1 MDKTGRSIKKS
12 WRNRFRAFKSR
23 RFGPFR
29 QAIKWPLIGGVWA
42 IAIALGYM
50 GFFRHSLAVGEEL
63 TGLDH
68 LYRAV
73 QLTVLE
79 SGNVKGPVPWQ
90 LQVSRFLMPVLAGY
104 TAIQALLAIF
114 RDQWQLL
121 RVRFLKN
128 HVVLCGLDERGLR
141 LAQEFLDYGYQVVV
155 MEEDRENPLLD
166 QIRKQGAVIITGD
179 VTDRNLLR
187 RAGVPRAGYL
197 IAACADDGAN
207 AEIALHA
214 RNLARLRKDRALTA
228 FVHIVDPDLC
238 NLLSGW
244 SLAATETDSF
254 RLEFF
259 NVFERAAKLMLKD
272 YPPFKTEL
280 ETGEELPRV
289 LIVGLGKVSKSLLVQ
304 AAGNWWMKH
313 AGNAKRLRITV
324 IDKEAE
330 NKIGLLRLQYP
341 QLDSACELEL
351 WPFEKGEPEF
361 EKGDF
366 LFNSHGCCDVGVI
379 YVSFDNDV
387 DVVVNALTLRR
398 KTRQYRVPIVMRMG
412 GDAGLATLMKDDCNA
427 LDFEHIHVFS
437 FLDRTCS
444 LEALLGGTHEIL
456 ARAIHESYVQHQQ
469 ENGVSVQTNPSM
481 TDWEDLP
488 EDLKESNRHQ
498 AAHVED
504 KLKAVGCGIQ
514 PLTDWEAAFF
524 AFSPAEVELLAEME
538 HERWCEERSRQGWT
552 YGSGPKNIKKKTSP
566 HLVPWEQLSD
576 EIKDYDR
583 NTVRELPAF
592 LARAGFQICR
602 RA

>member
-1 MDKTGRSIKKS
+1 MDRAGSSTKKS
-12 WRNRFRAFKSR
+12 WRNRFRVYKIR
-23 RFGPFR
+23 RLDPFW
-29 QAIKWPLIGGVWA
+29 QAVKWTLIGGVWVL
-42 IAIALGYM
+42 AIALGYL

-63 TGLDH
+63 TGMDH
-68 LYRAV
+68 LYRAI

-79 SGNVKGPVPWQ
+79 SGNVKGPVPWE
-90 LQVSRFLMPVLAGY
+90 LQVARFLMPALAGY
-104 TAIQALLAIF
+104 TAIQALLAVF

-121 RVRFLKN
+121 RARFLKN

-141 LAQEFLDYGYQVVV
+141 FAQEFLDHGYQVVV
-155 MEEDRENPLLD
+155 LEGDRENPLLD
-166 QIRKQGAVIITGD
+166 QIRKQGAVVITGD
-179 VTDRNLLR
+179 AADRNLLR

-197 IAACADDGAN
+197 IAACPDDGTN
-207 AEIALHA
+207 GEITLNA
-214 RNLARLRKDRALTA
+214 RNLARLRKGRALTA

-238 NLLSGW
+238 NLLSAW

-259 NVFERAAKLMLKD
+259 NVFERAAQLMLKE
-272 YPPFKTEL
+272 YPPFKKEL
-280 ETGEELPRV
+280 ETAAELPRI
-289 LIVGLGKVSKSLLVQ
+289 LIVGLGKVSKRLLVQ
-304 AAGNWWMKH
+304 AARNWWMKH

-324 IDKEAE
+324 IDKQAE
-330 NKIGLLRLQYP
+330 KKIGLLRLQYP
-341 QLDSACELEL
+341 QLDRACEIEL

-366 LFNSHGCCDVGVI
+366 LFNSDGRCDLGVI

-387 DVVVNALTLRR
+387 DVVVNALTLHR
-398 KTRQYRVPIVMRMG
+398 KTRQYRIPIVMRMS

-427 LDFEHIHVFS
+427 IDFEQIHVFS
-437 FLDRTCS
+437 FLDQTCC
-444 LEALLGGTHEIL
+444 LEALLGGAQGCL

-469 ENGVSVQTNPSM
+469 ENGATVETNPAM

-504 KLKAVGCGIQ
+504 KLKAVDCGIQ
-514 PLTDWEAAFF
+514 PLNDWEAASF

-538 HERWCEERSRQGWT
+538 HERWCEERRHQGWA
-552 YGSGPKNIKKKTSP
+552 YNSGPKNIKKKTSP

-576 EIKDYDR
+576 DIKEYDR